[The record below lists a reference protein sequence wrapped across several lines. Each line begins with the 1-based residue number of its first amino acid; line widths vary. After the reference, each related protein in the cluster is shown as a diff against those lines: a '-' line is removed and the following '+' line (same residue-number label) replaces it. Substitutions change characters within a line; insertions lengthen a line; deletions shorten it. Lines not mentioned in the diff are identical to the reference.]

1 MTIRAGD
8 LREAITIQVATQTTN
23 AYGESTATWAP
34 FATRRAAVEGLTA
47 TEEMRQ
53 EEIATMATHTVRFR
67 YVPGLTSGMRV
78 IWTSRTPNR
87 TLDILSVTEKNN
99 REEHSV
105 VCKERL
111 IT

>member
-1 MTIRAGD
+1 
-8 LREAITIQVATQTTN
+8 
-23 AYGESTATWAP
+23 
-34 FATRRAAVEGLTA
+34 
-47 TEEMRQ
+47 MRQ